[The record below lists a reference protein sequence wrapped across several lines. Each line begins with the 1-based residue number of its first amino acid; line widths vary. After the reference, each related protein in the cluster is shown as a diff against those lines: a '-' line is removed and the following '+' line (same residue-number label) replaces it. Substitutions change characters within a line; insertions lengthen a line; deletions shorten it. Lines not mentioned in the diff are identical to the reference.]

1 MFKIKWD
8 NLIWTWVDNDVWVFY
23 SGEHAQVLFQKSIT
37 EILESQ
43 IVSHFHTQSSSIAIL
58 GHLDTFGSGKEMRAS
73 RWPCSTSGIQY
84 MLYMLQLLMEQR
96 CPLRLCLWVWAVSN
110 THYTSVRASQ
120 SFHHLYTGH
129 NKNNPSTARIL
140 CLLKAISELKQF
152 LGEHMLCEVQ
162 TATPST
168 KMFSHTSKWIPFI
181 YWR

>member
-1 MFKIKWD
+1 MTFEFFTAENTHK
-8 NLIWTWVDNDVWVFY
+8 FY
-23 SGEHAQVLFQKSIT
+23 FRKA
-37 EILESQ
+37 SQ
-43 IVSHFHTQSSSIAIL
+43 RYWNHRLSAIFTLRAPRLPSSW
-58 GHLDTFGSGKEMRAS
+58 HLDTFGSGKEMRAS

-168 KMFSHTSKWIPFI
+168 KMFSNTSKWIPFI